1 MQFAEPKND
10 RMCVTVFFLYL
21 KMPLVLK
28 LLKFCNFSQEGNVL
42 QTSTYISLINYE
54 LTTNKDETFKASK

>member
-1 MQFAEPKND
+1 MQFAGPKND
-10 RMCVTVFFLYL
+10 RMCVTVFFLHL

-42 QTSTYISLINYE
+42 HTSTYIS
-54 LTTNKDETFKASK
+54 TTK